1 MNTLKKWCI
10 AISLS
15 FLANIAVAQKDSI
28 IIAGYIKNLDNNSV
42 SFSIQKEVYK
52 VYAQNGVFKIAI
64 PKQNAPNLVR
74 SNISIKN
81 PNNITETK
89 SSQVPLPQLE
99 FFVYKNNVEIKGYA
113 EEYRYASVT
122 GDTENNAFTILR
134 NNTKAD
140 ELIRLN
146 TLKEFT
152 ERQPTKEE
160 RNKLQKIGL
169 EAGKRITEQQR
180 KFIKENPNLFASIFL
195 LSRLQ
200 NFYTAE
206 NYTNAWN
213 ALSPTY
219 KNHPLAKPIQD
230 YVNKV
235 KVTSA
240 GTPAIAFE
248 RKDKDGKIIRL
259 ADYKGKT
266 VLLDFWGSWCG
277 PCRASHPH
285 LKELYSKYK
294 ADGFE
299 IIAIAQETA
308 KNLDDARAAW
318 LKAIEEDQINWVHIL
333 NRDGVEQ
340 QNIVKDYGVNSFP
353 TKILVDKDGKI
364 ILRISASATDD
375 IDKALEKI
383 YGH

>member
-10 AISLS
+10 AIVLS
-15 FLANIAVAQKDSI
+15 FSANIAVAQQDSI

-52 VYAQNGVFKIAI
+52 GYAQNGVFKIAI
-64 PKQNAPNLVR
+64 PKQNVPCLVR

-81 PNNITETK
+81 PNNSTETK

-99 FFVYKNNVEIKGYA
+99 FFVYKNNLEIKGNTK
-113 EEYRYASVT
+113 EYRYSSVT
-122 GDTENNAFTILR
+122 GDAENNAFTILR

-140 ELIRLN
+140 ELIKLN

-152 ERQPTKEE
+152 ARQLTKEE
-160 RNKLQKIGL
+160 SNNLQKTGL

-195 LSRLQ
+195 LGRMQ

-213 ALSPTY
+213 GLSPKY

-230 YVNKV
+230 YVNKM
-235 KVTSA
+235 KVTLA
-240 GTPAIAFE
+240 GTLATSFE

-266 VLLDFWGSWCG
+266 VLLDFGEAG
-277 PCRASHPH
+277 
-285 LKELYSKYK
+285 
-294 ADGFE
+294 
-299 IIAIAQETA
+299 
-308 KNLDDARAAW
+308 AA
-318 LKAIEEDQINWVHIL
+318 H
-333 NRDGVEQ
+333 VEQ
-340 QNIVKDYGVNSFP
+340 VIH
-353 TKILVDKDGKI
+353 I
-364 ILRISASATDD
+364 
-375 IDKALEKI
+375 
-383 YGH
+383 